1 MRSGLAAITL
11 HLVLLFATDLD
22 GTLVDRE
29 DGIHPRDAAAI
40 AAARARGVV
49 VTIATGRLTSRTH
62 PIAKA
67 LGLDTPLVC
76 ADGGV
81 LACGATQRVLRRRFV
96 HSEIAEHVLEAFRG
110 AALASCVMTD
120 DVIHVCRTDEVY
132 HGYLRGWSH
141 SITEHHDVRTAVA
154 WSEDPEA
161 AIMLVGIGDAASAD
175 AVVEALAPH
184 GPNVDIISFD
194 NSIGARVVRVMARG
208 ATKGAALSD
217 LAHELEIDAAHVAVA
232 GDWLNDLSMFA
243 FAGRSFAMPHAPPE
257 VRAAATHALEHDVAR
272 EGAFAGALEQWLRD
286 MG

>member
-1 MRSGLAAITL
+1 
-11 HLVLLFATDLD
+11 VLLFATDLD

-29 DGIHPRDAAAI
+29 DGIHPRDAAAN

-96 HSEIAEHVLEAFRG
+96 QPEIAEHVLEAFRV

-120 DVIHVCRTDEVY
+120 DVIHVCRNDEV
-132 HGYLRGWSH
+132 HHRYLRGWSH
-141 SITEHHDVRTAVA
+141 SLSLHADVRSAVE
-154 WSEDPEA
+154 WSREPEA
-161 AIMLVGIGDAASAD
+161 AIMLVGIGDPASAD
-175 AVVEALAPH
+175 AVVETLAPYV
-184 GPNVDIISFD
+184 PKVDVISFD
-194 NSIGARVVRVMARG
+194 TSTGSRVVRVMARG
-208 ATKGAALSD
+208 ANKGSALSD
-217 LAHELEIDAAHVAVA
+217 LANELEIDAAHVAVA

-272 EGAFAGALEQWLRD
+272 DGAFADALGEWLRE